1 MKPLL
6 LHLLIINAAG
16 LVIMLVDK
24 LKARRNAWRIS
35 EATLLTVA
43 AIGGSLGS
51 LLGMYLFRHKTRHLK
66 FTVTVPI
73 LLFLQGALLLWLY
86 KTL

>member
-1 MKPLL
+1 MKYLL
-6 LHLLIINAAG
+6 CYLIIINALG
-16 LVIMLVDK
+16 LAIMLADK
-24 LKARRNAWRIS
+24 IKARQHAWRIP

-66 FTVTVPI
+66 FTVTVP
-73 LLFLQGALLLWLY
+73 LLLILQGAVVLWLY
-86 KTL
+86 SLF